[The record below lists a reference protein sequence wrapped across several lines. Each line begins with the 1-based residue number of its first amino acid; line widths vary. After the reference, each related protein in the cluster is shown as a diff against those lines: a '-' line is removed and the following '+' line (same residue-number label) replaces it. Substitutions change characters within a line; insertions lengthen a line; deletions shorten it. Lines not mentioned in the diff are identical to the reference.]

1 MEVYRLLNHCRD
13 VCWRSMFAV
22 GMAPAWHMPTANISD
37 PDRGIAVSFQVVP
50 PCDSPLRIA
59 KFTKPAAPPTTG
71 KFRGR
76 RDSGVDS
83 GTATR
88 PRYAPPPSLPLLD
101 TQTVL
106 FRTQQQR
113 NYEQPAVAAAAVKAT
128 VVVAAALAEATATSS
143 SQCVRV
149 RVSCRLLSR
158 GPVQSGIRAHV

>member
-1 MEVYRLLNHCRD
+1 MSAGAQCLLYGWHKPGTCQRPTL
-13 VCWRSMFAV
+13 VTLTVALLSPFRS
-22 GMAPAWHMPTANISD
+22 
-37 PDRGIAVSFQVVP
+37 RVP
-50 PCDSPLRIA
+50 SCDSPLRIA

-88 PRYAPPPSLPLLD
+88 PRQAPPPSLPLLD

-128 VVVAAALAEATATSS
+128 VVVVAAAFAEAAATSS

-149 RVSCRLLSR
+149 RVSCRLLCPRTHSKWNPCSR
-158 GPVQSGIRAHV
+158 MTIN